1 MSVVRIFFALVL
13 AACAG
18 GAVSSA
24 QTGPGNGNQAGGDEV
39 LSQRQVARKAKLK
52 SRPAPDYP
60 GEAVTYNAGA
70 VVRLRVI
77 LRASGAVTGVSVM
90 KVALSKGAPTDLADA
105 FIREAVEAAR
115 KIKFEPAVKD
125 GKPVSQ
131 YLVLEYAFNR

>member
-1 MSVVRIFFALVL
+1 MLVFRIFFTLALF
-13 AACAG
+13 ACAG

-24 QTGPGNGNQAGGDEV
+24 QTGPGNENRTGGDEV
-39 LSQRQVARKAKLK
+39 LAARQVAKKAKLK

-60 GEAVTYNAGA
+60 GEAVMHSASA

-77 LRASGAVTGVSVM
+77 LRASGAVTDVSIM

-131 YLVLEYAFNR
+131 YVILEYAFNR